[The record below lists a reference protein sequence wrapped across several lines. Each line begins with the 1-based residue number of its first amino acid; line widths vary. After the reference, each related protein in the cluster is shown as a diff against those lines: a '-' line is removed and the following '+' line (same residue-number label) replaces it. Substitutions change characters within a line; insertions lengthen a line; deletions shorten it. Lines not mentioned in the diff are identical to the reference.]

1 MAFDRARYH
10 LALLI
15 FIHGGV
21 PASSGKLLSVDVQAI
36 SDFIDRLQGQ
46 LPQLPLD
53 AEEYGTIEA
62 QIATIESQFSAPYPQ
77 PALLREPL
85 LSIKAILAEAAE

>member
-1 MAFDRARYH
+1 MDEFE
-10 LALLI
+10 
-15 FIHGGV
+15 
-21 PASSGKLLSVDVQAI
+21 SVDVQAI
-36 SDFIDRLQGQ
+36 SDFIDRLQEQ

-62 QIATIESQFSAPYPQ
+62 QVATIESQFSSPYPQ

-85 LSIKAILAEAAE
+85 LSIKAILAEAAEEDDGSTKLVTQINQLLQQFTA